1 MVKSVIQSD
10 LPTKTVRYGG
20 VIPLGGRT
28 DSFLVRFQLVLKT
41 QGLMIGSYSAYQTE
55 LSDLVIHLRDSKGL
69 TYGSIAGL
77 LIKDGYRSP
86 RGFDLGPESVFSIY
100 KKRKIRE
107 KRLNGEVVK
116 EILRIT
122 VKRLKTPLCY
132 PLTGLFHRDRLC

>member
-1 MVKSVIQSD
+1 MVENLFQCD
-10 LPTKTVRYGG
+10 PPTKTVRYGG
-20 VIPLGGRT
+20 VIPLGGNQ
-28 DSFLVRFQLVLKT
+28 DGFLVRFQLVLKT

-107 KRLNGEVVK
+107 KRLNGEVEK
-116 EILRIT
+116 ELIQIT
-122 VKRLKTPLCY
+122 VKRL
-132 PLTGLFHRDRLC
+132 GQ